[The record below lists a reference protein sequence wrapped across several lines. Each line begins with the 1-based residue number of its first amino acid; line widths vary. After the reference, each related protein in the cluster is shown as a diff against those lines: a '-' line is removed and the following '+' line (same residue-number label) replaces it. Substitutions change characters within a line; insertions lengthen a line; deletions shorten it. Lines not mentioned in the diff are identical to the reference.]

1 MARRLEWMRVTI
13 RFDRQKD
20 GTYVARVP
28 FVEAEIND
36 PKAEIAIERGPIEI
50 KINNLAYNPEQ
61 PCGELITQCFD
72 RMKAE
77 GGVS

>member
-1 MARRLEWMRVTI
+1 MPRRLEWMRVTI

-28 FVEAEIND
+28 FVEAEIGN
-36 PKAEIAIERGPIEI
+36 PKANTAIERGPSEI
-50 KINNLAYNPEQ
+50 KINDISYNPEQ
-61 PCGELITQCFD
+61 PCGELIMKCFD